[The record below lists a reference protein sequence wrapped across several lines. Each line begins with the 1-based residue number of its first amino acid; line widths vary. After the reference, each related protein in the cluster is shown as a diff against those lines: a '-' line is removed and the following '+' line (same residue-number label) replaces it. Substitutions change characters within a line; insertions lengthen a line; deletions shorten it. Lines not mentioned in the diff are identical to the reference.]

1 MVNHSHAELKKCME
15 DLGRNHS
22 STLEIKSNLEYN
34 LREKTSLIITL
45 KVEVQKL
52 KEQMCQDAESHT
64 KQINNCL
71 NKQRWLQEQLDEA
84 KKNETAT
91 KAESK
96 SQREEIKTMTTTLS
110 AASRGLEER
119 DALIES
125 LKEQLSQAEEE
136 QAKTSDLLREK
147 VVSMNKV
154 KVG

>member
-15 DLGRNHS
+15 DLGRSHS

-34 LREKTSLIITL
+34 LTEKTSLIITL

-125 LKEQLSQAEEE
+125 LKEQLSKAEEE

>member
-15 DLGRNHS
+15 DLGRSHS
-22 STLEIKSNLEYN
+22 STLEIKSNLENN
-34 LREKTSLIITL
+34 LTEKTSLIKTL

-64 KQINNCL
+64 QQLNNCL

-96 SQREEIKTMTTTLS
+96 SQREEIKTMKTTLS
-110 AASRGLEER
+110 TASQGLEER
-119 DALIES
+119 DDLIES
-125 LKEQLSQAEEE
+125 LKEKLGKAEEE

-147 VVSMNKV
+147 VISMNKV